1 LHGFEFHRKNAPCLR
16 RNLVCYVGAFVSAG
30 LIGIRGNFLNHL
42 NKEAVKR
49 FADAVR
55 RAARPGIWS
64 AAVKLAR
71 EPQVVRVESQ
81 DDDEIVLRVRA
92 PGRPVAPTVVL
103 YPGEREWD
111 CDCGGRVMPCDHI
124 AAAAI
129 VLSQGEQP
137 SQTSE
142 TSTETEGAAG
152 RTAPSVPSIPAWGR
166 IVYRFS
172 RAEGGLRVARAIVT
186 PDGKE
191 TPLAS
196 TLSALLARPADA
208 ASVSPDE
215 LDLRADLLLGA
226 GSRAALPPTKLDAL
240 LRVLSG
246 CGRVLLDGRPVAIAE
261 EELRP
266 RARVEDRGED
276 VVLRIEAAP
285 AVREVVSPG
294 VALVTEDG
302 ASDALALQRLAEL
315 ELTGSWLEHVPQTR
329 VFAPRE
335 QGALAATV
343 LPDLARRI
351 EVEVKSARLPRL
363 VRDVAPR
370 IVLELT
376 HAGEALSVL
385 PTLVYGAPP
394 FARIDDGKLVLV
406 QRGGPAPV
414 RDLAAERGLALDLR
428 EKLDLLPGRRMTFS
442 GMDAPRFAERLRR
455 FRGGLTGDAAAV
467 VGETK
472 RLRPRLTLATT
483 PAQGDGPPLV
493 SFDLSFEVEGGA
505 GGKDARV
512 DAESVVRAFR
522 EGLGLVPLLGG
533 GWAALPQAFLA
544 KHGERVAELL
554 AARDGAGRLA
564 THALRDLGPLCDELG
579 EARPEGLER
588 LEPLFASFER
598 LPEPE
603 LPADLV
609 ASLRPYQ
616 RRGVAWLSFLRGARL
631 GGVLADDMGLG
642 KTLQAL
648 CVAGPGTLVVCP
660 TSVLH
665 NWAAEARRFRPGLRV
680 SVYHGPGRVLDE
692 AADLTIT
699 SYALLRLDA
708 QRLSARTWRAVFLD
722 EAQAIKNPDSQV
734 SRAAFALPAEL
745 RVAITGTPVEN
756 RLDELWS
763 VMRFANPGLLGA
775 RADFESGTARAV
787 AAGDAAAV
795 ARLRARIKPFVL
807 RRRKAE
813 VAPELP
819 PRTESV
825 LRVELD
831 ERERAVY
838 DAVRAASR
846 ADVAALLESGG
857 GVMKVLEALLRMRQ
871 AASHAALVPGQSAQ
885 SATTSSKVEALLEA
899 LQTAAADG
907 HKALVFSQWTSFL
920 DLVEPH
926 LQRAGLA
933 FLRLDGSTRDRAGV
947 VAGFQAKDGP
957 PVLLAS
963 LKAGGTGLNLT
974 AADHV
979 FLCDLWWNPAVED
992 QAADRAHR
1000 IGQDRPVTIY
1010 RIVAVDT
1017 VEERI
1022 LALQE
1027 QKRGLVDAAL
1037 GDAAA
1042 AAALTRDDL
1051 LALLAD

>member
-1 LHGFEFHRKNAPCLR
+1 VQPDLVKKLAETIRK
-16 RNLVCYVGAFVSAG
+16 VS
-30 LIGIRGNFLNHL
+30 
-42 NKEAVKR
+42 
-49 FADAVR
+49 
-55 RAARPGIWS
+55 RPGTWS

-71 EPQVVRVESQ
+71 DQAVMVESR
-81 DDDEIVLRVRA
+81 DEEEIVARVRT
-92 PGRPVAPTVVL
+92 PGRTVAPTVVL

-111 CDCGGRVMPCDHI
+111 CDCGSRVSPCEHV

-129 VLSQGEQP
+129 ALTQAP
-137 SQTSE
+137 AE
-142 TSTETEGAAG
+142 TPESAGPAEGAEKPGA
-152 RTAPSVPSIPAWGR
+152 APRPARAWGR
-166 IVYRFS
+166 VVYRLS
-172 RAEGGLRVARAIVT
+172 RAEGGLRAARAIVT
-186 PDGKE
+186 SDGRE

-196 TLSALLARPADA
+196 TLSALLARPAEA
-208 ASVSPDE
+208 AGLSPDE
-215 LDLRADLLLGA
+215 VDLRADLLLGA

-240 LRVLSG
+240 LRVLAG
-246 CGRVLLDGRPVAIAE
+246 CGRVLLDGLPVAVAE
-261 EELRP
+261 DELRP

-276 VVLRIEAAP
+276 LALVIEAAP
-285 AVREVVSPG
+285 TVREVVSAG
-294 VALVTEDG
+294 VAVVTEDG
-302 ASDALALQRLAEL
+302 ASDALTLQRLAEL
-315 ELTGSWLEHVPQTR
+315 ELTGPWLEHVPHTR
-329 VFAPRE
+329 LFPPRE
-335 QGALAATV
+335 LGALTATV

-351 EVEVKSARLPRL
+351 DVDVRSKRLPRL

-370 IVLELT
+370 IVLELQ
-376 HAGEALSVL
+376 HVGESLSVL

-414 RDLAAERGLALDLR
+414 RDPAAERALVLDLR
-428 EKLDLLPGRRMTFS
+428 DKLDLLPGRRMTFE
-442 GMDAPRFAERLRR
+442 GMDAPRFAERLRK
-455 FRGGLTGDAAAV
+455 FRGGLTGDAARV
-467 VGETK
+467 VGETR
-472 RLRPRLTLATT
+472 RLRPRLELAAA
-483 PAQGDGPPLV
+483 PGPRQGDGEGPPLV
-493 SFDLSFEVEGGA
+493 TFSLTFEVEGAPVGA
-505 GGKDARV
+505 DAPRV
-512 DAESVVRAFR
+512 EAEAVVRAWR

-533 GWAALPQAFLA
+533 GWAALPQSWLA
-544 KHGERVAELL
+544 KHGERVADLL

-579 EARPEGLER
+579 QPRPEGLDR
-588 LEPLFASFER
+588 LEPLFSGFEG
-598 LPEPE
+598 LPDPV
-603 LPADLV
+603 LPADLT
-609 ASLRPYQ
+609 AQLRPYQ
-616 RRGVAWLSFLRGARL
+616 LRGVAWLSFLRGARL
-631 GGVLADDMGLG
+631 GGILADDMGLG

-692 AADLTIT
+692 AADVTIT

-708 QRLSARTWRAVFLD
+708 ARLAARPWRAVFLD

-745 RVAITGTPVEN
+745 RLAVSGTPVEN
-756 RLDELWS
+756 RLEELWS
-763 VMRFANPGLLGA
+763 LMRFANPGLLGA

-787 AAGDAAAV
+787 GDGDAAAV
-795 ARLRARIKPFVL
+795 ARLRARIRPFVL
-807 RRRKAE
+807 RRRKAD

-819 PRTESV
+819 PRTEAV
-825 LRVELD
+825 LRVGLD

-846 ADVAALLESGG
+846 ADVVALLEGGG
-857 GVMKVLEALLRMRQ
+857 GVMKALEALLRLRQ
-871 AASHAALVPGQSAQ
+871 AASHAALVPGQTAES
-885 SATTSSKVEALLEA
+885 SSKVEALLEA
-899 LQTAAADG
+899 LASAAADG

-920 DLVEPH
+920 DLIEPH
-926 LQRAGLA
+926 LRRADIA
-933 FLRLDGSTRDRAGV
+933 FTRLDGSTRDRAGV
-947 VAGFQAKDGP
+947 TAAFQAKDGP

-1051 LALLAD
+1051 LALLR

>member
-1 LHGFEFHRKNAPCLR
+1 V
-16 RNLVCYVGAFVSAG
+16 VCGSVR
-30 LIGIRGNFLNHL
+30 LIGSRGNFLNHL
-42 NKEAVKR
+42 NKEPAKKL
-49 FADAVR
+49 AEAIR

-64 AAVKLAR
+64 GAVKLAR
-71 EPQVVRVESQ
+71 DQAVRVESR
-81 DDDEIVLRVRA
+81 DDEEIVARVRS
-92 PGRPVAPTVVL
+92 PGRTVAPTVVL

-111 CDCGGRVMPCDHI
+111 CDCGGRVMPCEHI
-124 AAAAI
+124 AATAI
-129 VLSQGEQP
+129 ALTQETDPAQGAEGSQDQ
-137 SQTSE
+137 E
-142 TSTETEGAAG
+142 TRAVPAP
-152 RTAPSVPSIPAWGR
+152 RQAPSWGR
-166 IVYRFS
+166 IVYRFT

-186 PDGKE
+186 PDGHE
-191 TPLAS
+191 TALAS
-196 TLSALLARPADA
+196 TLSALLARPAEA

-215 LDLRADLLLGA
+215 VDLRADLLLGA

-240 LRVLSG
+240 LRVLAG
-246 CGRVLLDGRPVAIAE
+246 CGRVLLDGRPVAISE

-266 RARVEDRGED
+266 RARVEDRGENVAL
-276 VVLRIEAAP
+276 VVEAAP

-294 VALVTEDG
+294 VAVVTEDG
-302 ASDALALQRLAEL
+302 ASDAPALQRLAEL
-315 ELTGSWLEHVPQTR
+315 ELTGSWLEHVPHTR
-329 VFAPRE
+329 VFPPRE

-351 EVEVKSARLPRL
+351 DVQVQSARLPRL

-370 IVLELT
+370 VVLELT

-394 FARIDDGKLVLV
+394 FARIDDGKLVLI

-414 RDLAAERGLALDLR
+414 RDLGAERALALDLR

-472 RLRPRLTLATT
+472 RLRPLLKVAST
-483 PAQGDGPPLV
+483 PAADDGPPLV
-493 SFDLSFEVEGGA
+493 SFDLSFEVEGASGP
-505 GGKDARV
+505 DAPRV
-512 DAESVVRAFR
+512 DAESVVRAYR

-533 GWAALPQAFLA
+533 GWAALPRAFLA
-544 KHGERVAELL
+544 KHGERVADLL

-564 THALRDLGPLCDELG
+564 THALRDLAPLCDELG
-579 EARPEGLER
+579 EARPEGLDR

-598 LPEPE
+598 LPEPT
-603 LPADLV
+603 LPEDLA

-680 SVYHGPGRVLDE
+680 SIYHGPGRVLDE
-692 AADLTIT
+692 TADLTIT

-745 RVAITGTPVEN
+745 RLALSGTPVEN

-763 VMRFANPGLLGA
+763 LMRFANPGLLGS
-775 RADFESGTARAV
+775 RGDFEAGTARAV

-807 RRRKAE
+807 RRRKAD

-846 ADVAALLESGG
+846 ADIAALLDGGGG

-871 AASHAALVPGQSAQ
+871 AASHSALVPGQSA
-885 SATTSSKVEALLEA
+885 TGSSKIEALLEA

-926 LQRAGLA
+926 LQRADLP

-947 VAGFQAKDGP
+947 VAGFQAQDGP

-1000 IGQDRPVTIY
+1000 IGQDRPVSIY
-1010 RIVAVDT
+1010 RMVAVDT

-1027 QKRGLVDAAL
+1027 QKRGLVDTAL

-1051 LALLAD
+1051 LALLA

>member
-1 LHGFEFHRKNAPCLR
+1 MSSQGHFRAG
-16 RNLVCYVGAFVSAG
+16 VVSAACPIG
-30 LIGIRGNFLNHL
+30 PGGDPLNPAKPDPSKKLIETIRKATKAG
-42 NKEAVKR
+42 V
-49 FADAVR
+49 
-55 RAARPGIWS
+55 WS

-71 EPQVVRVESQ
+71 EQAVLVESR
-81 DDDEIVLRVRA
+81 DDEEIVARVRA

-111 CDCGGRVMPCDHI
+111 CDCGSRVMPCEHVAAVAI
-124 AAAAI
+124 ALGQEGQAGQEA
-129 VLSQGEQP
+129 QGSP
-137 SQTSE
+137 ASE
-142 TSTETEGAAG
+142 GKADSASPP
-152 RTAPSVPSIPAWGR
+152 RPRAWGR
-166 IVYRFS
+166 VLYRFTRS
-172 RAEGGLRVARAIVT
+172 EGGLRVARAIVM
-186 PDGKE
+186 PDGGE
-191 TPLAS
+191 TPLGS

-208 ASVSPDE
+208 GSVSPE
-215 LDLRADLLLGA
+215 EVDLRADLLLGA

-240 LRVLSG
+240 LRVLAG
-246 CGRVLLDGRPVAIAE
+246 CGRVLLDGQPVAIADDDV
-261 EELRP
+261 RP

-276 VVLRIEAAP
+276 VALVIEAP
-285 AVREVVSPG
+285 PSVREVVSPG

-302 ASDALALQRLAEL
+302 ASDAFALQRLAEL
-315 ELTGSWLEHVPQTR
+315 ELTGPWLEHVPQTR
-329 VFAPRE
+329 VFPPRE
-335 QGALAATV
+335 LGTLTTTV
-343 LPDLARRI
+343 LPDLARR
-351 EVEVKSARLPRL
+351 VDVDVRSARLPRL

-370 IVLELT
+370 VVLELT
-376 HAGEALSVL
+376 HAGESLSVL

-394 FARIDDGKLVLV
+394 FARVDDGKLVLI
-406 QRGGPAPV
+406 QRGAPAPV
-414 RDLAAERGLALDLR
+414 RDTAAERTLVLDLR

-455 FRGGLTGDAAAV
+455 FRGGLTGDAAGV
-467 VGETK
+467 VGATK
-472 RLRPRLTLATT
+472 RLRPHLEVSAAAS
-483 PAQGDGPPLV
+483 PDAGPPVVTFGLT
-493 SFDLSFEVEGGA
+493 FEVEGAA
-505 GGKDARV
+505 GGAQGARV
-512 DAESVVRAFR
+512 DAEAVVRAWR

-533 GWAALPQAFLA
+533 GWAAVPQAFLA
-544 KHGERVAELL
+544 KHGERVADLL

-579 EARPEGLER
+579 EPRPEGLDR

-598 LPEPE
+598 LPEPT

-616 RRGVAWLSFLRGARL
+616 SRGVAWLSFLRGARL

-692 AADLTIT
+692 TADLTIT

-708 QRLSARTWRAVFLD
+708 ARLAARPWRAVFLD

-745 RVAITGTPVEN
+745 RLALSGTPVEN

-763 VMRFANPGLLGA
+763 LMRFANPGLLGS
-775 RADFESGTARAV
+775 RADFEAGTARAV
-787 AAGDAAAV
+787 AAGDSAAA
-795 ARLRARIKPFVL
+795 ARLRARIRPFVL
-807 RRRKAE
+807 RRRKAD

-819 PRTESV
+819 PRTEAL
-825 LRVELD
+825 LRIELT
-831 ERERAVY
+831 EHERAVY

-846 ADVAALLESGG
+846 ADIAALLEGG
-857 GVMKVLEALLRMRQ
+857 GTFMKALEALLRLRQ
-871 AASHAALVPGQSAQ
+871 AASHAALVPGQTASG
-885 SATTSSKVEALLEA
+885 SSKIEALLEA
-899 LQTAAADG
+899 LATAAADG

-920 DLVEPH
+920 DLIEPH
-926 LQRAGLA
+926 LQKADIA
-933 FLRLDGSTRDRAGV
+933 FTRLDGSTRDRAGV
-947 VAGFQAKDGP
+947 TASFQAKDGP

-1010 RIVAVDT
+1010 RMVAVDT

-1051 LALLAD
+1051 LALLA